1 MSFFSISMVWQIT
14 PLGAVTTGRGGRY
27 EEDLSK
33 IFTEITVESTLVD
46 VLEIFGRSQSD
57 L

>member
-1 MSFFSISMVWQIT
+1 LSFFSISMVWQIT